1 MNSLFFTEFKTSWRL
16 AFPLMAALLAEVGLN
31 VIDGVM
37 LGYFGVNALAA
48 GALAITISIVI
59 IVSLLGITTA
69 SGVLIAEAHGTNNI
83 SLMTRYWQHTLGIVV
98 IISTP
103 VMLFYAHLEP
113 IFIFFHQNP
122 DVVKIA
128 QLYLWGDLWCV
139 PAVLGYIFCKEI
151 YTSLE
156 KTNIIMVIAAVALPL
171 KVMINYFV
179 IFGIFG
185 FPKLGVFGIGLTG
198 AIVAW
203 LMFLAAIMYGL
214 SEPTFAKILRAKLLP
229 FENKIFMAIIKL
241 GTPICLKGF
250 FEATLFLVAAVMM
263 GWINPIDQ
271 AAHQIVM
278 QYVDLAF
285 LLALGFSQVAAI
297 RVAKFSGVHDVISIK
312 RTAQANALLTI
323 LISSCFVVIFICA
336 KMPLIWLFT
345 HSLNVDPLLLATTKS
360 FFWVAAAFVC
370 FDSLKLLATSLLRGL
385 KDTFVPML
393 LGLGAYWG
401 IGIGSGYLFAFVF
414 GWEGVGIW
422 CGIALGIFVAAV
434 ILWLRWQQQCHLRI
448 KSALG

>member
-1 MNSLFFTEFKTSWRL
+1 MNALLLKEFNISLRL
-16 AFPLMAALLAEVGLN
+16 ALPLMAALLAEVGLQ

-37 LGYFGVNALAA
+37 LGYFGVHALAA

-69 SGVLIAEAHGTNNI
+69 AGVLIAEAHATNDI
-83 SLMTRYWQHTLGIVV
+83 SRMTRYWQHTLYLIGIVS
-98 IISTP
+98 IPI
-103 VMLFYAHLEP
+103 MLLYAYANH

-139 PAVLGYIFCKEI
+139 PAVLAYIFCKEI
-151 YTSLE
+151 FTCLE
-156 KTNIIMVIAAVALPL
+156 KTKIIMIVAAIALPL
-171 KVMINYFV
+171 KVAINYVV

-198 AIVAW
+198 ALVSW
-203 LMFLAAIMYGL
+203 LMFLATIMYGL
-214 SEPTFAKILRAKLLP
+214 SEPTFAKILKAKLLP
-229 FENKIFMAIIKL
+229 LENKIFMSIIKL
-241 GTPICLKGF
+241 GTPICLQGF
-250 FEATLFLVAAVMM
+250 FEATLFLVAAIMM

-297 RVAKFSGVHDVISIK
+297 RVAKFSAINDVASIK

-323 LISSCFVVIFICA
+323 LISGCFVTIFVFA

-345 HSLNVDPLLLATTKS
+345 HSREADPLLVTTTQS
-360 FFWVAAAFVC
+360 FFSVAAAFVC
-370 FDSLKLLATSLLRGL
+370 FDSLKLLTTCLLRGL

-393 LGLGAYWG
+393 LGLAAYWG
-401 IGIGSGYLFAFVF
+401 IGISSAYVFAFVF
-414 GWEGVGIW
+414 HWEGVGIW
-422 CGIALGIFVAAV
+422 CGIALGIFIAAV
-434 ILWLRWQQQCHLRI
+434 ILWLRWRRQFNKLI
-448 KSALG
+448 I